1 MRGVVT
7 GAGWLAAL
15 LLALPSA
22 AGAQP
27 VATAD
32 CPPFSADNNRA
43 PFYPVDELWRLLGY
57 TVNVIIETDACG
69 RVSDARVERSSGV
82 AALDAVALEAAR
94 GWNVAPEYRGQPRYR
109 LPFAFDPLPEAVP
122 ARSAARVQDPFF
134 EERRTGLVRAG
145 LADSAQGTPGFV
157 ADPAPIGFMQI
168 PEAIAAIGPLAVFRR
183 YGDQVNF
190 WLRDEEGLSLFQLN
204 GTMMVRNR
212 LVSDGQR
219 QFVVSS
225 VLCGRDLEAC
235 RQSLGQLRATRA
247 LQQPVPLA
255 APAPDATQGLGDG
268 LYHGHLSRAQR
279 AAGLQPGP

>member
-1 MRGVVT
+1 MRRVVT

-15 LLALPSA
+15 LLMTQAPV

-27 VATAD
+27 AATAG

-69 RVSDARVERSSGV
+69 RVSDARVEQSSGV
-82 AALDAVALEAAR
+82 AALDAVALQAAR
-94 GWNVAPEYRGQPRYR
+94 GWNVAPQYRGQPRYR
-109 LPFAFDPLPEAVP
+109 LPFAFDPLPETVP
-122 ARSAARVQDPFF
+122 ARPGARVQDPFF
-134 EERRTGLVRAG
+134 QERSSGWVRAG
-145 LADSAQGTPGFV
+145 LADSAQGTPGFI

-183 YGDQVNF
+183 YGDQANF
-190 WLRDEEGLSLFQLN
+190 WLRDEEGLSLFQVN

-225 VLCGRDLEAC
+225 VLCGHDLEAC
-235 RQSLGQLRATRA
+235 RQSLAQLRATRTS
-247 LQQPVPLA
+247 QQPMPQA
-255 APAPDATQGLGDG
+255 TPAP
-268 LYHGHLSRAQR
+268 
-279 AAGLQPGP
+279 